1 MRLILILTVLSFN
14 FFYIKST
21 FSNEQ
26 TPVRITIYPTVIDKN
41 VVGSSTTIIN
51 NKMIKENSHL
61 PLGHLLSKFS
71 GINFENLYS
80 GVDVKSSVRIR
91 GFGEQATRN
100 VLILINGTRVSD
112 MTIAGTNLS
121 RILTE
126 DVQEIE
132 IIKGGTASMLFGD
145 GATAGAINIITKDPL
160 YLKDKF
166 QIKNSLKSFNTN
178 KQVISSIKKFDDFVI
193 DYSITNLETD
203 GYRNNSD
210 YDQSSF
216 GFNLTKFND
225 DSSRSFLE
233 FKHTDEQNRLPGS
246 ILLTDFYTNPKYSR
260 FPEDFG
266 TEKIT
271 SLKIGKEKNFDNNSK
286 FSTNLRLENKDQYS
300 SMLSWGIRYKSKTTL
315 NTAHLNSQYINNGS
329 LFWTGVTPKF
339 GIDIY
344 NSTYKVDANN
354 WAYTQYINKAEQ
366 RIIEPSMIFN
376 IKDKKIKGLDYEVGL
391 RSHHYDIEV
400 YNHLAPKVKV
410 LSNKEDNYAWSLGAD
425 YKIEKKHKIFGH
437 VARSYR
443 SPRLDEIVTV
453 GPSTSLNPLKHQ
465 FSHDIELGYEQNS
478 SDHRYKISTFKTLI
492 KNQIFYNA
500 TSFANEN
507 YDPSVHE
514 GIELEFDKKI
524 SEKIDLNSNST
535 FMNSYVTKGAF
546 KGNETPYV
554 PKWRANATLTYEID
568 KNSKFNY
575 SYKYF
580 GKTRAGNDDNYL
592 IPKSKSYQISD
603 IKYSYKFKNFTLN
616 SFVNNVLDEKYYT
629 NLILG
634 SGNVGYVY
642 PQAGRTIGL
651 EIEADF

>member
-1 MRLILILTVLSFN
+1 MRYILILTLLSFN
-14 FFYIKST
+14 FLYVKPTLSED
-21 FSNEQ
+21 N
-26 TPVRITIYPTVIDKN
+26 TPVRITIYPTIIDKN

-51 NKMIKENSHL
+51 SKIIRENSHL
-61 PLGHLLSKFS
+61 PLGQLLGKFS

-100 VLILINGTRVSD
+100 VLILINGTRISD
-112 MTIAGTNLS
+112 MTIAGANLS

-132 IIKGGTASMLFGD
+132 IIKGGVASVLFGD

-166 QIKNSLKSFNTN
+166 QIKNSLKSFNTK
-178 KQVISSIKKFDDFVI
+178 KQVISSTQKFDDFVI
-193 DYSITNLETD
+193 DYSINNFETD
-203 GYRNNSD
+203 GYRDNSD

-225 DSSRSFLE
+225 DSSRSFIE
-233 FKHTDEQNRLPGS
+233 FKHNDEQTRLPGS

-260 FPEDFG
+260 FPEDFA

-271 SLKIGKEKNFDNNSK
+271 SLKIGKEIKLENDSK

-300 SMLSWGIRYKSKTTL
+300 SMLSWGIRYKSKTAL
-315 NTAHLNSQYINNGS
+315 NTAHLNSQYINNESSFG
-329 LFWTGVTPKF
+329 TGVTSKF

-354 WAYTQYINKAEQ
+354 WQYTQYINKAEQ
-366 RIIEPSMIFN
+366 RIIEPSIILN
-376 IKDKKIKGLDYEVGL
+376 IKDKKIKGLNYEVGA

-400 YNHLAPKVKV
+400 FNYLEPKVMV
-410 LSNKEDNYAWSLGAD
+410 LSNKEDNYAWSFGAD
-425 YKIEKKHKIFGH
+425 YNIKKEKKIFGH

-453 GPSTSLNPLKHQ
+453 GPSTNVNPLKHQ
-465 FSHDIELGYEQNS
+465 FSHEIELGYEQNS
-478 SDHRYKISTFKTLI
+478 SDQRYKISAFKTLI
-492 KNQIFYNA
+492 KNQIFYNP

-507 YDPSVHE
+507 YDPSVHKGLE
-514 GIELEFDKKI
+514 FEFDKKI
-524 SEKIDLNSNST
+524 SEKLDFNSNST
-535 FMNSYVTKGAF
+535 FINSYVTKGDF

-554 PKWRANATLTYEID
+554 PKWTANATLSYEID
-568 KNSKFNY
+568 KNSRFNY

-592 IPKSKSYQISD
+592 LPKSKSYQISD
-603 IKYSYKFKNFTLN
+603 INYSYKFKNFTLN
-616 SFVNNVLDEKYYT
+616 SFVNNVLNEKYYT

-634 SGNVGYVY
+634 TGNVGYVY

-651 EIEADF
+651 EIEAEF

>member
-1 MRLILILTVLSFN
+1 MRFIIIIISLSLN
-14 FFYIKST
+14 FFYIKLT
-21 FSNEQ
+21 FSEEK
-26 TPVRITIYPTVIDKN
+26 TPLRITIYPTIINKN

-51 NKMIKENSHL
+51 NKIIRENSHL
-61 PLGHLLSKFS
+61 PLGQLLGKFS

-100 VLILINGTRVSD
+100 VLILINGTRISD
-112 MTIAGTNLS
+112 MTIAGANLS

-132 IIKGGTASMLFGD
+132 IIKGGVASVLFGD

-166 QIKNSLKSFNTN
+166 LIKNSLKSFNTK
-178 KQVISSIKKFDDFVI
+178 KQVISSAQKFDDFVI
-193 DYSITNLETD
+193 DYSINNLETD

-210 YDQSSF
+210 YDQNSF

-225 DSSRSFLE
+225 DSSRSFIE
-233 FKHTDEQNRLPGS
+233 FKHTNEQTRLPGS
-246 ILLTDFYTNPKYSR
+246 ILLTDFYTTPKYSR

-271 SLKIGKEKNFDNNSK
+271 SLKIGKEIKLENDNK

-315 NTAHLNSQYINNGS
+315 NTAHLNSQYINNESSS
-329 LFWTGVTPKF
+329 LKGVTSKF

-354 WAYTQYINKAEQ
+354 WQYTQYINKAEQ
-366 RIIEPSMIFN
+366 KIIEPSMILN
-376 IKDKKIKGLDYEVGL
+376 IKDKNIKGLNYEVGA

-400 YNHLAPKVKV
+400 FNQLSPRVMV

-425 YKIEKKHKIFGH
+425 YNFKKDNKFFGH
-437 VARSYR
+437 LSRSYR
-443 SPRLDEIVTV
+443 SPRLDEIITV
-453 GPSTSLNPLKHQ
+453 GPSTSINPLKHQ
-465 FSHDIELGYEQNS
+465 FSHEVELGYEHNL
-478 SDHRYKISTFKTLI
+478 SDQRYKISAFKTLI
-492 KNQIFYNA
+492 KNQIFYNP

-507 YDPSVHE
+507 YDPSVHK
-514 GIELEFDKKI
+514 GIELEFEKKI
-524 SEKIDLNSNST
+524 SEKVEFNANST
-535 FMNSYVTKGAF
+535 FMNSYVTKGPF

-554 PKWRANATLTYEID
+554 PKWRANTTLSYEID
-568 KNSKFNY
+568 KNSRFNY

-592 IPKSKSYQISD
+592 LPKSKSYQVSD
-603 IKYSYKFKNFTLN
+603 IAYLYKFKNFTLK
-616 SFVNNVLDEKYYT
+616 SFVNNVLNEKYYT
-629 NLILG
+629 NLIIG
-634 SGNVGYVY
+634 TGNVGYVY
-642 PQAGRTIGL
+642 PQAGRTMGL
-651 EIEADF
+651 EITAEF